1 MDTKPASRTALHP
14 PAPESESVLE
24 EVIDV
29 SLQPDRAHHDE
40 LGHTSEG
47 GEEPASPREQ
57 APAPLDIDL
66 VNE

>member
-1 MDTKPASRTALHP
+1 MPRPAA
-14 PAPESESVLE
+14 ESESVLE

-40 LGHTSEG
+40 LGHTREG
-47 GEEPASPREQ
+47 AEEPASPREQ
-57 APAPLDIDL
+57 APVPLDVDL